1 MIRKEKAA
9 ERRKELAALLF
20 CRSYLYYND
29 MLTEKEAESV
39 FKRIRAFQDKHKIV
53 ISAEQINSVDIN
65 YRDCYDTEGV
75 V

>member
-1 MIRKEKAA
+1 MTRKEKAA
-9 ERRKELAALLF
+9 ARRKELAALLF

>member
-1 MIRKEKAA
+1 MTRKEKAA

>member
-1 MIRKEKAA
+1 MTRKEKAA

-65 YRDCYDTEGV
+65 YHDCYDTEGV

>member
-1 MIRKEKAA
+1 MTRKEKAA

-75 V
+75 I

>member
-1 MIRKEKAA
+1 MTRKEKAA

-20 CRSYLYYND
+20 CRSYWYYND